1 MKKVIVSL
9 CMLATLSF
17 AMETGTKSLG
27 GSGTVTLGDPMTMN
41 INANVGYFAMDN
53 IEASVGFGLADD
65 GSGADMVI
73 SYAFGGNYYMGNMY
87 GGGKYSGTTV
97 EGSKGALD
105 FRGGYLMGL
114 GEGSTFLNLYGN
126 YNMSLAEG
134 VDGVLSV
141 GFGIVT
147 FF

>member
-27 GSGTVTLGDPMTMN
+27 GGGNITLGDPMTLN
-41 INANVGYFAMDN
+41 INANVGYFAKDN
-53 IEASVGFGLADD
+53 IEALVGLGLLDD
-65 GSGADMVI
+65 GLGGDMVI
-73 SYAFGGNYYMGNMY
+73 SYSFGGNYYMDNIY

-97 EGSKGALD
+97 EGSDGALD